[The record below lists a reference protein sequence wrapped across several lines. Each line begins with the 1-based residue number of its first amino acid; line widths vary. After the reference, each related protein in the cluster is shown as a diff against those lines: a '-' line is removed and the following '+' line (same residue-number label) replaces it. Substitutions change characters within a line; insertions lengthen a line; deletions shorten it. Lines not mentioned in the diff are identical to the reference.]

1 MPAAPRPRD
10 VAHNVSEPAPLSG
23 YFETIPSG
31 QLAGMAEIHS
41 GHAWEHPWLLPKGW
55 RTALPAPLM
64 LGVSGF
70 QNRYDLVGVRIHNHD
85 LLVDEDVFITTP
97 FRIDRRDS

>member
-31 QLAGMAEIHS
+31 QLSGMAEIHS
-41 GHAWEHPWLLPKGW
+41 GHA
-55 RTALPAPLM
+55 
-64 LGVSGF
+64 
-70 QNRYDLVGVRIHNHD
+70 
-85 LLVDEDVFITTP
+85 
-97 FRIDRRDS
+97 